1 MSSSKSIP
9 QSLYKQL
16 KMASLHCDFV
26 QLFKDLSY
34 STSTK
39 YLEWAE
45 SKSSVKNPNSGY
57 YLIISLCVAYHK
69 YIKLVQE
76 LEDDYEKNG
85 EYTIHP
91 SYLHQFS
98 RELYDSIKGK
108 LIKYFQD
115 IDTSGCGFTDGFNEY
130 SEDINKVTWD
140 HFNIPQLVFCFM
152 INEFIIEDVKYSFE
166 AFAKLWYELAKTH
179 GVLKTQNKDLSCKD
193 KPVMVNQRFDTRYID
208 EGIEV
213 MDLTYNKIN
222 SRSSF
227 PKFLLGSKAN
237 RKYTWMPWGRA
248 GSGSWYGLWNEE
260 GYMIGNWGE

>member
-1 MSSSKSIP
+1 MSSCKSIP

-16 KMASLHCDFV
+16 KMTSLKCDFV

-39 YLEWAE
+39 YIEWAE
-45 SKSSVKNPNSGY
+45 LKSSVKNPNSGY
-57 YLIISLCVAYHK
+57 YLIISLSVAYQK
-69 YIKLVQE
+69 YIDLVQQ

-91 SYLHQFS
+91 MYLHQFS
-98 RELYDSIKGK
+98 REMYDLVKGK
-108 LIKYFQD
+108 LIKYFHQ
-115 IDTSGCGFTDGFNEY
+115 IETNGCGFTDGYDEHAGDDNM
-130 SEDINKVTWD
+130 VTWD

-152 INEFIIEDVKYSFE
+152 INEFIVEGIKYSFE

-213 MDLTYNKIN
+213 MDAQFNIIN
-222 SRSSF
+222 SKSTF
-227 PKFLLGSKAN
+227 PKFLLGSKLN
-237 RKYTWMPWGRA
+237 RKYTWKVWGRNKNGA
-248 GSGSWYGLWNEE
+248 WDGLWNEE
-260 GYMIGNWGE
+260 AYMIGNWGE

>member
-1 MSSSKSIP
+1 MVNNTQSEEDPSSDTENCEN
-9 QSLYKQL
+9 Q
-16 KMASLHCDFV
+16 
-26 QLFKDLSY
+26 
-34 STSTK
+34 
-39 YLEWAE
+39 
-45 SKSSVKNPNSGY
+45 G
-57 YLIISLCVAYHK
+57 
-69 YIKLVQE
+69 
-76 LEDDYEKNG
+76 DDTLDN
-85 EYTIHP
+85 T
-91 SYLHQFS
+91 
-98 RELYDSIKGK
+98 
-108 LIKYFQD
+108 
-115 IDTSGCGFTDGFNEY
+115 TDGEDIAEARSIYDNEY

-213 MDLTYNKIN
+213 MDSTYNKIN

-227 PKFLLGSKAN
+227 PKFLLGSKVN

-260 GYMIGNWGE
+260 GHMIGNWGE